1 MKALVTGATGFL
13 GRHVVAALVE
23 RGHSVRAMVRPATNI
38 SRLGWGGEVD
48 VFRGDLRNSKDLA
61 AAFDGVDVLI
71 HLAATV
77 VGDEDGQLA
86 ETAIG
91 TTRLLQA
98 MTTSDTKRLVL
109 ASSFSVYDWEVA
121 RGTLTEH
128 TPLAGNLYE
137 RDGYAVAKTWQ
148 ERITRRAAEEHQ
160 WQLTVLRPGFIWGR
174 GNDYLACLGQNFG
187 PAHLVIG
194 PRTILPLTHVQN
206 CADVFALAAERPHAG
221 TFNVVDDEAI
231 TAWQYMAAYRRGVQL
246 NSVRIPV
253 PYRLFLMGAH
263 LAQWTSRR
271 IFNGKGKLPSLLVP
285 CRFKARFKPLR
296 YTNAKLKTA
305 FDWRP
310 RLDFEDAAAATWPA
324 TLQAESSPDTVIPS
338 STLRGISGN

>member
-1 MKALVTGATGFL
+1 MKALVTGANGFL

-23 RGHSVRAMVRPATNI
+23 RGHDVRAMVRPATNI
-38 SRLGWGGEVD
+38 SRLGWGSEVD
-48 VFRGDLRNSKDLA
+48 IFRADLRNSKDLTN
-61 AAFDGVDVLI
+61 AFDGVDVLI

-98 MTTSDTKRLVL
+98 MATSQATRLVL

-121 RGTLTEH
+121 RGTLTED
-128 TPLAGNLYE
+128 TPLAGNLYQ

-148 ERITRRAAEEHQ
+148 ERITRRAAQDHQ

-174 GNDYLACLGQNFG
+174 GNDYLACLGQSFG
-187 PAHLVIG
+187 PLHVVVG
-194 PRTILPLTHVQN
+194 PQTTLPLTHVQN
-206 CADVFALAAERPHAG
+206 CADAFALAAERPHAG
-221 TFNVVDDEAI
+221 TFNVVDDESI
-231 TAWQYMAAYRRGVQL
+231 TAWRYMAAYRRGVQL
-246 NSVRIPV
+246 GGVRVPV
-253 PYRLFLMGAH
+253 PYRLFLVGTH
-263 LAQWTSRR
+263 LAQRTSRV

-296 YTNAKLKTA
+296 YTNAKLKAA
-305 FDWRP
+305 FEWQP
-310 RLDFEDAAAATWPA
+310 RLSFADAAAQTWPSPQTSPGVA
-324 TLQAESSPDTVIPS
+324 GEGVLQA
-338 STLRGISGN
+338 